1 MGILKETLGDTGPW
15 YVAIP
20 PVLLVA
26 FLAGLFFLASAGQ
39 TRLQRSN
46 ERVHISQER
55 QQALADYLGLIR
67 DCEASQRGYVLTGDE
82 QYLRPY
88 NSSVPKIGPTLD
100 HLREVYSDNP
110 KALIRIG
117 DLRTLTSKKL
127 GELEATVAL
136 FRAQGAARA
145 IQLVRTDVGEQVMDD
160 IRATVGTL
168 QSEETRELWDATAGW
183 RTDLQLTRWMTA
195 GGAALNI
202 FLVLVAFR
210 LVFKDLH
217 RRTLQATE
225 LIGEKTELERLVAE
239 RTQDLAL
246 LSTHLQSVAEREKY
260 ALARELHDELG
271 GLLVAS
277 RMDLSWVEQHAPP
290 FDEGVQQ
297 RIRRIHDYLTA
308 GVDLKRRVVEELRP
322 TLLDSMGLFAAMRW
336 QFKEAC
342 SRSGLKCHESYPEQ
356 EPSFTPEA
364 AIAVFRICQEAVT
377 NILKHAQ
384 AKSVDVAV
392 VMEDDSF
399 TLRIAD
405 DGKGVPAHR
414 LRAIGSHGLAS
425 MRHRV
430 MALGGTFNLDSPPGG
445 GTVVTVRLPLAL
457 SVAHQAAAG

>member
-15 YVAIP
+15 YVAVP
-20 PVLLVA
+20 PILLVA
-26 FLAGLFFLASAGQ
+26 FLTGLFFLASAGQ
-39 TRLQRSN
+39 TRLQRAN

-82 QYLRPY
+82 QYLKPY
-88 NSSVPKIGPTLD
+88 NAALPRVEPTLD
-100 HLREVYSDNP
+100 HLRDTYAENP
-110 KALIRIG
+110 KALIHIN

-136 FRAQGAARA
+136 YRAQGAARA

-160 IRATVGTL
+160 IRTTVGTL
-168 QSEETRELWDATAGW
+168 QSEENHELWDATAGW
-183 RTDLQLTRWMTA
+183 RTDLRLTRWMTA

-202 FLVLVAFR
+202 FLVVVAFR
-210 LVFKDLH
+210 LVFTDLH
-217 RRTLQATE
+217 RRTRQATE

-239 RTQDLAL
+239 RTQELAH

-290 FDEGVQQ
+290 FDEDVQQ

-342 SRSGLKCHESYPEQ
+342 SRSGLKCTEVYPDV
-356 EPSFTPEA
+356 EPAFAPEA

-384 AKSVDVAV
+384 AKCVEVSVVI
-392 VMEDDSF
+392 EDGDF

-414 LRAIGSHGLAS
+414 LRAIGAHGLAS

-430 MALGGTFNLDSPPGG
+430 MALGGSFDLESPPDG
-445 GTVVTVRLPLAL
+445 GTVVTVHLPLAASL
-457 SVAHQAAAG
+457 AHQAAAG

>member
-1 MGILKETLGDTGPW
+1 
-15 YVAIP
+15 V
-20 PVLLVA
+20 
-26 FLAGLFFLASAGQ
+26 
-39 TRLQRSN
+39 
-46 ERVHISQER
+46 
-55 QQALADYLGLIR
+55 
-67 DCEASQRGYVLTGDE
+67 
-82 QYLRPY
+82 
-88 NSSVPKIGPTLD
+88 
-100 HLREVYSDNP
+100 
-110 KALIRIG
+110 
-117 DLRTLTSKKL
+117 
-127 GELEATVAL
+127 
-136 FRAQGAARA
+136 ARA
-145 IQLVRTDVGEQVMDD
+145 IQLVRTDFGEQVMDD
-160 IRATVGTL
+160 IRTTVGTL
-168 QSEETRELWDATAGW
+168 QSEENHELRDATAGW
-183 RTDLQLTRWMTA
+183 RTDLRLTRWMTA

-202 FLVLVAFR
+202 FLVLVGFR
-210 LVFKDLH
+210 LVFKDLN
-217 RRTLQATE
+217 RRTRLATE
-225 LIGEKTELERLVAE
+225 LFGEKTELERLVAE
-239 RTQDLAL
+239 RTQDLAH

-342 SRSGLKCHESYPEQ
+342 NRSGLRCSERYPEQ
-356 EPSFTPEA
+356 EPAFSPEA

-384 AKSVDVAV
+384 AKCVDVSV
-392 VMEDDSF
+392 VVADGTF

-405 DGKGVPAHR
+405 DGRGVPPHR

-430 MALGGTFNLDSPPGG
+430 LALGGSFNLESPPDG
-445 GTVVTVRLPLAL
+445 GTVVTVHLPLAASL
-457 SVAHQAAAG
+457 AQQAAAG